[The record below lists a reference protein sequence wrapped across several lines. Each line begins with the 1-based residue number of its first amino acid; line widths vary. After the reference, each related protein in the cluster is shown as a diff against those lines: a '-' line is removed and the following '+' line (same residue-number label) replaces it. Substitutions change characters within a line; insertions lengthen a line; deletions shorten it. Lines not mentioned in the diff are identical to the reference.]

1 MVEKNPE
8 AFRNISEVSTMLDI
22 PTHVLRFWETR
33 FNQLKPIKRN
43 GGRRYYRPEDIILLK
58 KIQDLLYQE
67 GYTIK
72 GAQQVLKGF
81 AKPKQDAAVA
91 ELSSSASLS
100 GSSSSSASSPSSSSS
115 SGPMKTGKTSN
126 NSDQVAR
133 AVLLLKEAQS
143 RLSRIS

>member
-1 MVEKNPE
+1 
-8 AFRNISEVSTMLDI
+8 
-22 PTHVLRFWETR
+22 
-33 FNQLKPIKRN
+33 
-43 GGRRYYRPEDIILLK
+43 LK

-91 ELSSSASLS
+91 ELSSSAP
-100 GSSSSSASSPSSSSS
+100 SSAPSSGSS
-115 SGPMKTGKTSN
+115 SGPMNTEKTSN

>member
-91 ELSSSASLS
+91 ELSSSAPSS
-100 GSSSSSASSPSSSSS
+100 GSSSGSS
-115 SGPMKTGKTSN
+115 SGPMNTEKTSN

>member
-91 ELSSSASLS
+91 ELSSSAP
-100 GSSSSSASSPSSSSS
+100 SSAPSSGSS
-115 SGPMKTGKTSN
+115 SGPMNTEKTSN

>member
-8 AFRNISEVSTMLDI
+8 AFRNISEVSTLLDI

-91 ELSSSASLS
+91 ELSSSAP
-100 GSSSSSASSPSSSSS
+100 SSA
-115 SGPMKTGKTSN
+115 PMDTEKATKTVPFACWQHMIGLSN
-126 NSDQVAR
+126 CQFSIRNNW
-133 AVLLLKEAQS
+133 VLWPHT
-143 RLSRIS
+143 

>member
-8 AFRNISEVSTMLDI
+8 AFRNISEVSSLLDV

-43 GGRRYYRPEDIILLK
+43 GGRRYYRPEDIVLLK
-58 KIQDLLYQE
+58 KIQNLLYQE

-72 GAQQVLKGF
+72 GAQQALKGF
-81 AKPKQDAAVA
+81 SKPKQDAAVA
-91 ELSSSASLS
+91 ELSASTPSATVDHSS
-100 GSSSSSASSPSSSSS
+100 
-115 SGPMKTGKTSN
+115 MC
-126 NSDQVAR
+126 SDRIAK
-133 AVLLLKEAQS
+133 AVILLKEAQS

>member
-91 ELSSSASLS
+91 ELSSSAPSSAPSS
-100 GSSSSSASSPSSSSS
+100 GSSSGSS
-115 SGPMKTGKTSN
+115 SGPMNTEKTSN

>member
-91 ELSSSASLS
+91 ELSSSAP
-100 GSSSSSASSPSSSSS
+100 SSSSASSPS

>member
-91 ELSSSASLS
+91 ELSSSAPSS
-100 GSSSSSASSPSSSSS
+100 GSSSA
-115 SGPMKTGKTSN
+115 PMNTEKTSN

>member
-91 ELSSSASLS
+91 ELSSSA
-100 GSSSSSASSPSSSSS
+100 PSSSSS
-115 SGPMKTGKTSN
+115 SGSSSGPMNTEKTSN

>member
-8 AFRNISEVSTMLDI
+8 AFRNISEVSTMLDV

-33 FNQLKPIKRN
+33 FTQLKPIKRN
-43 GGRRYYRPEDIILLK
+43 GGRRYYRPEDIVLLK

-72 GAQQVLKGF
+72 GAQQALKGF
-81 AKPKQDAAVA
+81 SKPKQDAAVA
-91 ELSSSASLS
+91 ELSASVAPVADPPNM
-100 GSSSSSASSPSSSSS
+100 GSDRIA
-115 SGPMKTGKTSN
+115 K
-126 NSDQVAR
+126 
-133 AVLLLKEAQS
+133 AVILLKEAQS

>member
-8 AFRNISEVSTMLDI
+8 AFRNISEVSSLLDV

-43 GGRRYYRPEDIILLK
+43 GGRRYYRPEDIVLLK
-58 KIQDLLYQE
+58 KIQNLLYQE

-72 GAQQVLKGF
+72 GAQQALKGF
-81 AKPKQDAAVA
+81 SKPKQDAAVA
-91 ELSSSASLS
+91 ELSASTPSASVDHLS
-100 GSSSSSASSPSSSSS
+100 
-115 SGPMKTGKTSN
+115 MR
-126 NSDQVAR
+126 SDRIAK
-133 AVLLLKEAQS
+133 AVILLKEAQS

>member
-8 AFRNISEVSTMLDI
+8 AFRNISEVSIMLDV

-33 FNQLKPIKRN
+33 FTQLKPIKRN
-43 GGRRYYRPEDIILLK
+43 GGRRYYRPEDIVLLK

-72 GAQQVLKGF
+72 GAQQALKGF
-81 AKPKQDAAVA
+81 SKPKQDAAVA
-91 ELSSSASLS
+91 ELSASVAPVADAPNM
-100 GSSSSSASSPSSSSS
+100 GSDRIA
-115 SGPMKTGKTSN
+115 K
-126 NSDQVAR
+126 
-133 AVLLLKEAQS
+133 AVILLKEAQS

>member
-91 ELSSSASLS
+91 ELSSSA
-100 GSSSSSASSPSSSSS
+100 PSSGPSSGSS
-115 SGPMKTGKTSN
+115 SGPMNTEKTSN

>member
-100 GSSSSSASSPSSSSS
+100 GSSSE
-115 SGPMKTGKTSN
+115 PMKTGKTSN

>member
-8 AFRNISEVSTMLDI
+8 AFRNISEVSSLLDV

-43 GGRRYYRPEDIILLK
+43 GGRRYYRPEDIVLLK
-58 KIQDLLYQE
+58 KIQNLLYQE

-72 GAQQVLKGF
+72 GAQQALKGF
-81 AKPKQDAAVA
+81 SKPKQDAAVA
-91 ELSSSASLS
+91 ELSASTPSATDDHSS
-100 GSSSSSASSPSSSSS
+100 
-115 SGPMKTGKTSN
+115 MR
-126 NSDQVAR
+126 SDRIAK
-133 AVLLLKEAQS
+133 AVILLKEAQS